1 MARFVAQSALLTIPI
16 HAPSK
21 EMGKPKGS
29 VKMASGLE
37 TPLLL
42 RIRSGSISL
51 GNELV
56 RFGQDFRSP
65 VTLSSLPGSGSGCV
79 AKDTSFEG
87 FTGKALEAIMIAR
100 DESRR
105 LGNNFIDILQILLG
119 LIGEGTGIAA
129 QVLKSSGIKLEDVR
143 DQVEK
148 ISPRGKGC
156 YALGLPFT
164 SIATSALVHSFEEA
178 CKRGHNHIGPEHLLL
193 VLLRQHVVSGVLK
206 DLGTDSSNIYTQVIH
221 MVGGDDVSIVTQG
234 STGNRKMRTLE
245 GYRTNLT
252 TLVGEGGGSTTLDE
266 YNEHTE
272 KDPTLAMPSLPV
284 EVHEPSVDETILIL
298 KRVREHYEIRHKLH
312 YSDCALIAAA
322 ELSYLYISDGF
333 LPYKA
338 IDLID
343 EAGARVCA
351 RHAQFF
357 EATRELR
364 REFKRNRKSVNEAF
378 HRMQSKY
385 GGLISS
391 DREYWEFYNREQE
404 LMIQIGIL
412 HEVNKAEKV
421 VTEVDVQDVVSDR
434 RCRL

>member
-1 MARFVAQSALLTIPI
+1 MMARFVAQSALLTIPI
-16 HAPSK
+16 HGPSK

-29 VKMASGLE
+29 VKME
-37 TPLLL
+37 TPPLL
-42 RIRSGSISL
+42 RTISL

-56 RFGQDFRSP
+56 RFGSP
-65 VTLSSLPGSGSGCV
+65 VTLSSLRGCV

-129 QVLKSSGIKLEDVR
+129 EVLKSSGIKLEDVR

-156 YALGLPFT
+156 YALGLQFT
-164 SIATSALVHSFEEA
+164 SIATSALLHSFEEA

-193 VLLRQHVVSGVLK
+193 VLLRQRVVSGVLK

-221 MVGGDDVSIVTQG
+221 MVGLGGDDVSIVTEG
-234 STGNRKMRTLE
+234 STGNRKMPTLE

-252 TLVGEGGGSTTLDE
+252 TLVGEGGRSRTLDE

-298 KRVREHYEIRHKLH
+298 KRVREHYESRHKLH

-322 ELSYLYISDGF
+322 ELSYLYMSDGF

-338 IDLID
+338 TDLID

-357 EATRELR
+357 EATREVR
-364 REFKRNRKSVNEAF
+364 REFKRNRKSMNEAF

-404 LMIQIGIL
+404 LTIQIGIL
-412 HEVNKAEKV
+412 HVVNKAEKV
-421 VTEVDVQDVVSDR
+421 VTQVDVQDVVSDR
-434 RCRL
+434 L